1 MVYSILFGGW
11 ASFTK
16 YAIVGAIRS
25 CSQAISYEIS
35 LTLFIVAFL
44 IFIKSFNLEN
54 FFSINYFFYFI
65 F

>member
-25 CSQAISYEIS
+25 CSQAISYEVFSS
-35 LTLFIVAFL
+35 LWLWEPKIHV
-44 IFIKSFNLEN
+44 SSWFNGH
-54 FFSINYFFYFI
+54 S
-65 F
+65 